1 MDTHGLSMVH
11 GSEFELAH
19 SAAAQRARRT
29 SAGQPVLLHV
39 NLLLQLFYHSLVF
52 THVFLLFS
60 FDLREP

>member
-1 MDTHGLSMVH
+1 MALNLSLLTQQQLREH
-11 GSEFELAH
+11 AEQ
-19 SAAAQRARRT
+19 AQEE
-29 SAGQPVLLHV
+29 PVLLHV